1 MEVLGMA
8 LTPKQKK
15 ALELLTCGLGMSYKE
30 IANQVGVS
38 ESTLRAWR
46 NSADYK
52 DFKEA
57 LQKLNEERWQ
67 AAIDAAREG
76 AVSLCRDGNQ
86 KMIEFVLKNE
96 GYNPTQK
103 IEQTAPTEIKIKIE
117 E

>member
-1 MEVLGMA
+1 MA

-30 IANQVGVS
+30 ISAQLNITPK
-38 ESTLRAWR
+38 TLWSWR
-46 NSADYK
+46 NRDTE
-52 DFKEA
+52 FQE
-57 LQKLNEERWQ
+57 QFNKLNEERWL

-76 AVSLCRDGNQ
+76 VISLCRDGNQ